1 MSKLQPIRGTHDLL
15 PDAMRRHSHVVDTA
29 ATVAGRYG
37 YDAMAT
43 PVFEATE
50 VFARTL
56 GETSDVVTK
65 EMYSFET
72 KGGDSVT
79 LRPENTAGVARAII
93 SNGLHQSVPL
103 RYFYAGPMFRHER
116 PQKGRQRQF
125 HQIGIELIGVAH
137 PLGDVETIAAGAAV
151 LDALEVRDRTILELN
166 TLGDTES
173 RAAYRDRL
181 VGYLSRFKDD
191 LSEDSRRRLDINPL
205 RILDSKNARD
215 REIVAGAPV
224 FGDSLTDGAR
234 AWFDAVRAGL
244 DAIGIA
250 YTLNER
256 LVRGL
261 DYYCHSAFEFTTE
274 ALGAQGAVIA
284 GGRYDGLIGRMGGPD
299 APGVGWA
306 GGIERLAL
314 LAEADLPAPRPVAL
328 VPIGEAAETAALPL
342 AERLRAA
349 GYRIDMAFDGNLKK
363 RMKRADRIG
372 ARAAVLIGTD
382 ELAEGAATVRD
393 LDSGEQGRAP
403 LETLAEALAPFR

>member
-15 PDAMRRHSHVVDTA
+15 PEAMRRHSHVADTA
-29 ATVAGRYG
+29 AAVVGRYG

-72 KGGDSVT
+72 RGGDSVT
-79 LRPENTAGVARAII
+79 LRPENTAGVARAVI
-93 SNGLHQSVPL
+93 SNGLQQGLPL

-151 LDALEVRDRTILELN
+151 LDALGVRDRTTLELN

-173 RAAYRDRL
+173 RAAYRGRL
-181 VGYLSRFKDD
+181 VDYLSRYRDD
-191 LSEDSRRRLDINPL
+191 LSEDSRRRLDANPL
-205 RILDSKNARD
+205 RILDSKDARD
-215 REIVAGAPV
+215 RDIVAGAPV
-224 FGDSLTDGAR
+224 FGDALTDGAR
-234 AWFDAVRAGL
+234 AWFDAVKAGL
-244 DAIGIA
+244 DAIGMA

-261 DYYCHSAFEFTTE
+261 DYYCHSAFEFTTG

-284 GGRYDGLIGRMGGPD
+284 GGRYDGLIGRMGGPET
-299 APGVGWA
+299 PGVGWA

-314 LAEADLPAPRPVAL
+314 LADADLPAPRPIAL
-328 VPIGEAAETAALPL
+328 VPIGEAAERAALPL

-349 GYRIDMAFDGNLKK
+349 GCRIDMAFGGNLKK
-363 RMKRADRIG
+363 RMRRADRVG
-372 ARAAVLIGTD
+372 ARAAVLIGAD
-382 ELAEGAATVRD
+382 ELADDAATVRD
-393 LDSGEQGRAP
+393 LDSGEQGRVA
-403 LETLAEALAPFR
+403 LESLAEALAPFR